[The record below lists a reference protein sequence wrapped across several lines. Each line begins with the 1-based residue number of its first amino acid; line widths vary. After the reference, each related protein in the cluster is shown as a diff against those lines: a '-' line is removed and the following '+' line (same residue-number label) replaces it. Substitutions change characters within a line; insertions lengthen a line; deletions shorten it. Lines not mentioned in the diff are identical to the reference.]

1 LDLDY
6 GTIGGFL
13 CGAIAGGGARF
24 GRLCSMSAVEDAL
37 VARDYRGAKAW
48 GLAIAVAGLA
58 TLAMVDLG
66 LVDLTTS
73 SALAPRLHLLGVI
86 LGGIAFGIGMSLVG
100 TCSFGL
106 IVRSGGG
113 DMRSLVAA
121 MIVGIFAF
129 AVTAGL
135 LSPLRLILLD
145 VGMVEMPALGQ
156 ASLQRLLAWLVGAD
170 LAHLAVVAGL
180 IALAVVALADA
191 RLLRRPRLVASAV
204 LVGVAVAGGWLA
216 TSLAIGELTATRVE
230 SLSFVAPAGRALLQ
244 FMAVPIRDGNFGMA
258 AVIGAAIASFMV
270 AAARGEL
277 RWEAFDDP
285 REMRRHLVGAAL
297 MGVGGVLAQ
306 GCTVGQGL
314 TAASALAI
322 SAPIFIASVLFG
334 AHAGLK
340 FLIEGTSL
348 WRLGFSPRAD

>member
-13 CGAIAGGGARF
+13 CGAIAGGGARL
-24 GRLCSMSAVEDAL
+24 GRLCSMSTIEDAL

-58 TLAMVDLG
+58 TLAMVGLD

-73 SALAPRLHLLGVI
+73 SALAPRLHVLGVI
-86 LGGIAFGIGMSLVG
+86 VGGIAFGIGMALVG

-113 DMRSLVAA
+113 DLRALVAA

-135 LSPLRLILLD
+135 LSPLRLALLD

-156 ASLQRLLAWLVGAD
+156 ASLQRLLSRLVGAD
-170 LAHLAVVAGL
+170 LAHVVVIAGL
-180 IALAVVALADA
+180 IALAVVALADT
-191 RLLRRPRLVASAV
+191 RLLRRPRLIASAV
-204 LVGVAVAGGWLA
+204 LIGLAVAGGWLA
-216 TSLAIGELTATRVE
+216 TSLAIDQLTATRVD

-258 AVIGAAIASFMV
+258 AVIGAGLASFAV
-270 AAARGEL
+270 AAARSEL

-297 MGVGGVLAQ
+297 MGIGGVLAQ
-306 GCTVGQGL
+306 GGGQCSRDQRADL
-314 TAASALAI
+314 HRVRA
-322 SAPIFIASVLFG
+322 
-334 AHAGLK
+334 
-340 FLIEGTSL
+340 L
-348 WRLGFSPRAD
+348 WRAGRTEVSD